1 MFRTLISALTPGR
14 DRPARPLPFD
24 FLTETTASVLAAS
37 PAARIIDSF
46 EHIDGI
52 PVPDWDAF
60 SDRLE
65 ELGGEQ
71 MGAQAWSEAEQTWL
85 AHLGSAL
92 GPSYR
97 LARQG
102 DCLILSC
109 MADRQL
115 TSLFD
120 FIRGKSRQITR
131 LLDGLAGRPEWGHDI
146 LIVFADHESYYRYVS
161 RYYPEA
167 GEFGLSAGMQINAGC
182 SHFVMV
188 QDDFSTLEPTI
199 VHEMTH
205 NYLSHLPIPVWLN
218 EGIAVNM
225 EVQLC
230 RSALTDLG
238 PQQMREKHQ
247 QFWDAARIQEFWSG
261 QSFRRSDDAS
271 LLSYDLARILVAR
284 FSADWPRFRA
294 FANAAQADDAGAA
307 SASEHLEIALD
318 TAVMAI
324 IDAEPDGDWH
334 PDPARWLVV
343 APEHGNFVLQP
354 HRMRSSR

>member
-14 DRPARPLPFD
+14 TPPARPLPFD
-24 FLTETTASVLAAS
+24 LLTELTVSLLAAS

-60 SDRLE
+60 GDWLE
-65 ELGGEQ
+65 DLAGEQ
-71 MGAQAWSEAEQTWL
+71 MRAQAWSEAEQIWL
-85 AHLGSAL
+85 AHLGTAL

-120 FIRGKSRQITR
+120 FIRGKSQQITR
-131 LLDGLAGRPEWGHDI
+131 LLDGLAGRPDWGHDI

-167 GEFGLSAGMQINAGC
+167 GEFGLSAGMQISAGC

-205 NYLSHLPIPVWLN
+205 NYLSHLPLPVWLN

-225 EVQLC
+225 EAQLC
-230 RSALTDLG
+230 RSSLTDLG

-247 QFWDAARIQEFWSG
+247 QFWDEAHIQEFWSG

-294 FANAAQADDAGAA
+294 FANAAQASDAGATA
-307 SASEHLEIALD
+307 ASEYLNMALD

-324 IDAEPDGDWH
+324 IDAPPDGSWH
-334 PDPARWLVV
+334 PDPARWLQM
-343 APEHGNFVLQP
+343 AEHEGIVLQP
-354 HRMRSSR
+354 HLMRSGQ